1 MSDTPRISV
10 IIPAHNAAAY
20 MRTGLDSIRGQSYR
34 DYELIVVCDACEDNT
49 EEIAREYTDRVT
61 AVQYGLDGLTRNT
74 GIDMARGEYI
84 LFMDDDDWWADPRV
98 FEKLAA
104 AAEEKPGA
112 DVYMFGFYWQG
123 IGNVLQTPYKWYIAV
138 WNKMWRRDF
147 IGETRFPARP
157 YWSDVDFNREA
168 MGKLRRDRTV
178 FIPEVLYYYNYL
190 RPGSISWRKEQ
201 GEIE

>member
-1 MSDTPRISV
+1 MT
-10 IIPAHNAAAY
+10 
-20 MRTGLDSIRGQSYR
+20 T
-34 DYELIVVCDACEDNT
+34 
-49 EEIAREYTDRVT
+49 VT
-61 AVQYGLDGLTRNT
+61 VLSGFT
-74 GIDMARGEYI
+74 
-84 LFMDDDDWWADPRV
+84 
-98 FEKLAA
+98 A
-104 AAEEKPGA
+104 AAEEKPCA
-112 DVYMFGFYWQG
+112 DVFMFGFHWQG

-147 IGETRFPARP
+147 IADTRFPPRP